1 MRTAAFCCCCSF
13 KWGES
18 ELKVHLHVASVPF
31 YHLHAISSLP
41 LLVEVIDLHDQDPLK
56 TKENLKLNKVWKYQA
71 QWPGLLC

>member
-1 MRTAAFCCCCSF
+1 MRTAAFCCCF

-18 ELKVHLHVASVPF
+18 ELTVHLRVASVSF
-31 YHLHAISSLP
+31 YHLHAVLSLT
-41 LLVEVIDLHDQDPLK
+41 LLVDVIDLHDQGPLK